1 MSQIISTD
9 HDLSYG
15 FRMPITV
22 IMHDTNS
29 NNLKIIAEYGQEYGK
44 EKPIRVIYDGF
55 GHYDVLKCS
64 T

>member
-1 MSQIISTD
+1 
-9 HDLSYG
+9 
-15 FRMPITV
+15 MPITV
-22 IMHDTNS
+22 VMQRTNS

-44 EKPIRVIYDGF
+44 ENPIRVIYDGF